1 MHAFF
6 VHCEKRDWQGIW
18 TVQFCPK
25 SAKTNSVKY
34 FDPSFVYPIFI
45 FDRNRAYY
53 FVATN
58 SPCYLF
64 LFFSAVLRFMDRYD
78 PNISLPESGN
88 MRDIPKWRSQKA
100 VWVPFFI
107 TIDMSVWTTLKAVLE
122 ADAAKQ
128 LHFQKNTDISSQ
140 EPSAKKQAPPK
151 SADDTGTSI

>member
-1 MHAFF
+1 MSGHL
-6 VHCEKRDWQGIW
+6 VGSILTEIGQKKC
-18 TVQFCPK
+18 
-25 SAKTNSVKY
+25 SVKY
-34 FDPSFVYPIFI
+34 FHASFVYPIFK
-45 FDRNRAYY
+45 FNRNRAHY
-53 FVATN
+53 FIATN
-58 SPCYLF
+58 SPVLPFF
-64 LFFSAVLRFMDRYD
+64 LFCSAVLRFMDRYD

-128 LHFQKNTDISSQ
+128 LHFQKNTDMSSQ
-140 EPSAKKQAPPK
+140 EPTANKQAPPK

>member
-1 MHAFF
+1 
-6 VHCEKRDWQGIW
+6 
-18 TVQFCPK
+18 
-25 SAKTNSVKY
+25 
-34 FDPSFVYPIFI
+34 
-45 FDRNRAYY
+45 
-53 FVATN
+53 
-58 SPCYLF
+58 
-64 LFFSAVLRFMDRYD
+64 MDRYD
-78 PNISLPESGN
+78 SNISLPESGN

-128 LHFQKNTDISSQ
+128 LHFQKNTDISSE